1 MQSKLSFGWNLKLKI
16 QIGEKEI
23 RIKTFNLDQ
32 QRFSLVLCVIA
43 ARNKL
48 PPMIV
53 FRGKSGATL
62 EKRLQNFVIENNYK
76 I

>member
-43 ARNKL
+43 VGNKL
-48 PPMIV
+48 PPIIV
-53 FRGKSGATL
+53 FRGKRGSTL
-62 EKRLQNFVIENNYK
+62 EKRLLKLVIENNYK

>member
-1 MQSKLSFGWNLKLKI
+1 MQSKLPFGWNLKLKI
-16 QIGEKEI
+16 QIEKEI

-32 QRFSLVLCVIA
+32 HRLSLVLCVIA